1 MNKRG
6 DAQSTYESGLAIWEL
21 MVLVIVAI
29 FIVSITAIVVHLDDD
44 YEKLVIRSVLERV
57 EYCVENHVGNQKE
70 LDVCFGGV
78 EDRTNY
84 IKIGDKIIYRN
95 LGIKTEIIKTKVTA
109 YVCGKWRVIDVE
121 IG

>member
-6 DAQSTYESGLAIWEL
+6 DAQSTYESCLAIWEL

-57 EYCVENHVGNQKE
+57 EYCIENNKE
-70 LDVCFGGV
+70 LDVCFGGS
-78 EDRTNY
+78 EGNNY
-84 IKIGDKIIYRN
+84 VIVDGKKIPRDF
-95 LGIKTEIIKTKVTA
+95 GIETSVVKESILV
-109 YVCGKWRVIDVE
+109 YVGGKWKVIDVE